1 MEKDATIETV
11 LNKIK
16 ENYNKQSAAVDST
29 VAGLEA
35 KLKEYKSATKHD
47 LLAGYLERNGLQK
60 LDRRAEAAALG
71 LYEALSDLPE
81 FKPVGAEVSAPVELA
96 LEEEVEEEVPTPS
109 IIDVVEW
116 PQLQALSQTKP
127 LVIFGGYVLEDK
139 LRWLQGA
146 GLNIEW
152 VGNDGGSRAEGT
164 VQRLAGKV
172 RGGSYLGVIAL
183 TGLIGHHESG
193 MLLTSCRASGTAWAM
208 VNKAGTGQ
216 LRRILN
222 EFDKHFTA

>member
-29 VAGLEA
+29 VSGLEA

-60 LDRRAEAAALG
+60 MDRRAEAAALG
-71 LYEALSDLPE
+71 LYDALSDLPE
-81 FKPVGAEVSAPVELA
+81 FKPISAEVLAPVEIA
-96 LEEEVEEEVPTPS
+96 LDEEEEEVPALS

-116 PQLQALSQTKP
+116 PNLQVRTQKKP
-127 LVIFGGYVLEDK
+127 IVIFGGYVLEDK
-139 LRWLQGA
+139 LRWLQDA

-152 VGNDGGSRAEGT
+152 VGNDGGSRAAGT

-183 TGLIGHHESG
+183 SGLIGHHESG

-208 VNKAGTGQ
+208 ANKAGTGQ
-216 LRRILN
+216 LRKILN

>member
-60 LDRRAEAAALG
+60 MDRRAEAAALG

-96 LEEEVEEEVPTPS
+96 LEEEVEEEDS
-109 IIDVVEW
+109 E
-116 PQLQALSQTKP
+116 
-127 LVIFGGYVLEDK
+127 
-139 LRWLQGA
+139 
-146 GLNIEW
+146 
-152 VGNDGGSRAEGT
+152 
-164 VQRLAGKV
+164 
-172 RGGSYLGVIAL
+172 
-183 TGLIGHHESG
+183 
-193 MLLTSCRASGTAWAM
+193 
-208 VNKAGTGQ
+208 
-216 LRRILN
+216 
-222 EFDKHFTA
+222 